1 MTPTPSFTH
10 PAPLAEPSVTVD
22 ASCPPPTT
30 DFQPGHQAQALRAA
44 TLTTPLAP
52 SVSTPPAQVAT
63 PITAPSPRTSKPLKG
78 VSVAKQLYLKTVT
91 SSGSPKIKNFKT
103 GPAALASSEP
113 ALDELAQEVS
123 FRASHASQIF
133 SAPRS
138 SLARPARAA
147 ARSWDGCL
155 LRARIGLKASLV
167 LPASSKWDA
176 WFAWVRYICT
186 NSA

>member
-44 TLTTPLAP
+44 TLTAPLAP
-52 SVSTPPAQVAT
+52 SASTPPAQVAT
-63 PITAPSPRTSKPLKG
+63 PITAPSPQMSKPLKG

-103 GPAALASSEP
+103 
-113 ALDELAQEVS
+113 
-123 FRASHASQIF
+123 
-133 SAPRS
+133 
-138 SLARPARAA
+138 RPA

-155 LRARIGLKASLV
+155 LCVRIGLKASLV

-176 WFAWVRYICT
+176 WFAWVHYICT